1 MVEETIRTIRE
12 TEKKADQIVEESGR
26 QGEKLLAEAEEKAV
40 GLKEEAVRKAKKEAE
55 AAAETEEAKA
65 AEAEAQASRALE
77 EEIGRLKA
85 SAREKE
91 RAAVDYVI
99 SHLV

>member
-1 MVEETIRTIRE
+1 MAVARYT
-12 TEKKADQIVEESGR
+12 
-26 QGEKLLAEAEEKAV
+26 LAV
-40 GLKEEAVRKAKKEAE
+40 QT
-55 AAAETEEAKA
+55 AAETEEAKA